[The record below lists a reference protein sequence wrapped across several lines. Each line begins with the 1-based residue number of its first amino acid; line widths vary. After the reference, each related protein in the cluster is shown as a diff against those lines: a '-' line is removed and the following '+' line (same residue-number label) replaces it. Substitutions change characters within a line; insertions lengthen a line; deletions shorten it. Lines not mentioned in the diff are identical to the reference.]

1 MFLCCLLVLPAL
13 TLPVRAAS
21 GDVSDIKDGDIL
33 QFGQADDSIG
43 FTAEW
48 IVLDADHTNT
58 GENGIFLLSKD
69 LIGSDTE
76 NGMLAH
82 FLTILRCILS
92 SSSLQS
98 ASGIII
104 TFSS

>member
-1 MFLCCLLVLPAL
+1 MKRKTKLPKCLFLMFLCCLLVLPAL

-69 LIGSDTE
+69 LIGSDT
-76 NGMLAH
+76 
-82 FLTILRCILS
+82 
-92 SSSLQS
+92 
-98 ASGIII
+98 
-104 TFSS
+104 

>member
-48 IVLDADHTNT
+48 IVLDADQDVY
-58 GENGIFLLSKD
+58 K
-69 LIGSDTE
+69 
-76 NGMLAH
+76 
-82 FLTILRCILS
+82 R
-92 SSSLQS
+92 QS
-98 ASGIII
+98 AY
-104 TFSS
+104 SSESQTLPE